1 MNASEYARD
10 YLDQGIAALGL
21 LGDGGQP
28 DPATALRAFERATE
42 ADPGMCDAWVGRAAA
57 GDVSVSTLRTA
68 LHTSSTLHRETRRI
82 GLDDRA
88 LCPVVP
94 APAGYLDLYPTTPVG
109 LALAHAV
116 ALISAGE
123 YDSAEKTLDDI
134 DLSVEPRQTVVH
146 TFVGT
151 TLHFV
156 TRRWTDVVAWSS
168 RTHNER
174 PSVLDD
180 AIALLAGIAHTS
192 LGQFE
197 SALALLAP
205 LTDGGA
211 DPSVPAI
218 IADAHFYQGLCH
230 RSLNDEP
237 AARTHLQS
245 ARVDGQLLP
254 GAQQALRD
262 QTYGPIV
269 TTAEAI
275 AARVDRWNPDSG
287 PSQADLKRKQQQ
299 QAAET
304 ILAEAEADLMNLVG
318 LRNVKAHVLEL
329 RNIQRY
335 DQILAQRGI
344 DTSDSQGS
352 LHTVLT
358 GPPGTAKTS
367 IARIMCRMYFG
378 LGILDDP
385 GFIEVKRQDLV
396 GAHIGA
402 TEEKTSKVLNEALGR
417 ALFIDE
423 APTLFKEDL
432 ERDFGRI
439 ALDTIMTFAED
450 HRRDTIIFLAGYA
463 QPMKYMMSANPGLR
477 GRFPHR
483 LEFDSY
489 SPTELVEIADVFARS
504 SKVTLAE
511 DAREHFARIAAWLC
525 ATPASEGGFGDPDT
539 AGFTLAD
546 IANNGRFVRN
556 VLDRATGKMKHR
568 LIEDSS
574 IDLATADLDAIRTV
588 TLDDMRIAVSTVV
601 DAAEIALPPS
611 LNAI

>member
-1 MNASEYARD
+1 VNARE

-21 LGDGGQP
+21 FGGQP
-28 DPATALRAFERATE
+28 DHPAALSAFERASD
-42 ADPGMCDAWVGRAAA
+42 ADPGMCDVWVGRAAA

-68 LHTSSTLHRETRRI
+68 LHTSATLHRETRRL
-82 GLDDRA
+82 GLDDSA

-109 LALAHAV
+109 LALAHAL
-116 ALISAGE
+116 ALISAAE
-123 YDSAEKTLDDI
+123 YDAAEKALDDI
-134 DLSVEPRQTVVH
+134 DVTVEPRQKVVH

-156 TRRWTDVVAWSS
+156 TRRWTDVLAWSS
-168 RTHNER
+168 RPHHDR
-174 PSVLDD
+174 ASVLDD

-197 SALALLAP
+197 SALSVLSP
-205 LTDGGA
+205 LTKAA
-211 DPSVPAI
+211 DETSIPAI
-218 IADAHFYQGLCH
+218 VADAHFYQGLCR
-230 RSLNDEP
+230 RSLNDEA
-237 AARTHLQS
+237 AARNHFQ
-245 ARVDGQLLP
+245 AAMIDGQLLP

-287 PSQADLKRKQQQ
+287 PSQADLKRKQHQ
-299 QAAET
+299 QAAER
-304 ILAEAEADLMNLVG
+304 ILAEAETDLMNLVG
-318 LRNVKAHVLEL
+318 LRNVKSHVLEL

-344 DTSDSQGS
+344 DTSDGQGS
-352 LHTVLT
+352 LHMILV

-402 TEEKTSKVLNEALGR
+402 TEEKTSKILNDALGR

-432 ERDFGRI
+432 DRDFGRI

-450 HRRDTIIFLAGYA
+450 HRRDTMICLAGYA

-483 LEFDSY
+483 LEFGSY
-489 SPTELVEIADVFARS
+489 SPTELVEIADVFADA
-504 SKVTLAE
+504 SKVTLAA
-511 DAREHFARIAAWLC
+511 DAREYFSQIAAWMC
-525 ATPASEGGFGDPDT
+525 AAPAATAGFTDPGTD
-539 AGFTLAD
+539 GFTLAD

-556 VLDRATGKMKHR
+556 VLDKATGKMKNR
-568 LIEDSS
+568 LIEDPT
-574 IDLATADLDAIRTV
+574 IDVATADLDAIRIV
-588 TLDDMRIAVSTVV
+588 TLDDMRVAVATVV
-601 DAAEIALPPS
+601 DAAEIELPLPTT
-611 LNAI
+611 